1 MKPEE
6 CRFSVL
12 GLELAAQRWH
22 AGAEHR
28 VMALHG
34 WLDNAE
40 SFAPMAPHL
49 ENVDLVALDL
59 AGHGWS
65 DHRAQHAHY
74 LIWDDL
80 REILAVADALRWE
93 QFSVLGHSRGAMV
106 ACLLAAAC
114 PARISSLGL
123 IDGFFAM
130 TCSEMDMPAQLQ
142 RTLAVGAQ
150 PARTKV
156 YASLD
161 EMVAVRCR
169 SALGIQANTVA
180 RMVER
185 NAVHEYGWRW
195 RTDPRLQRPSLV
207 MLTPG
212 QQTAVHAAITC
223 PVRLVLA
230 EGGMGQS
237 AATLVQQLPASM
249 LLDWSVEAGGHHLH
263 MEAAA
268 PVLGQVFS
276 TFFNQPSGLA
286 K

>member
-22 AGAEHR
+22 AGATHR

-40 SFAPMAPHL
+40 SFAPIAPHL

-65 DHRAQHAHY
+65 EHRAQHATY

-80 REILAVADALRWE
+80 RDILAVADALGWE

-114 PARISSLGL
+114 PARISSVGL

-130 TCSEMDMPAQLQ
+130 TCSEADMPAQLQ
-142 RTLAVGAQ
+142 RTLAADAQ
-150 PARTKV
+150 PTRAKLYT
-156 YASLD
+156 SLE
-161 EMVAVRCR
+161 EMIAVRCR

-195 RTDPRLQRPSLV
+195 RTDPRLQKPSLV

-230 EGGMGQS
+230 EAGMGQS

-249 LLDWSVEAGGHHLH
+249 LLDWSVEAGGIICTWRRAH
-263 MEAAA
+263 
-268 PVLGQVFS
+268 PCWGRCSVCF
-276 TFFNQPSGLA
+276 LA
-286 K
+286 SQ